1 MAAALDSG
9 GGSDDGGSSGSGG
22 GSDDGGGSGSGGGSD
37 DGGSSGSGRSGSDDG
52 GSSGSGRS
60 GSDDGGSS
68 GSGDRSDD
76 GERSGTGRSGTDDSG
91 RRQGRA
97 EVELRDRDIDGVLSG
112 DRVLVDDLG
121 RVLEVEVE
129 IEHGVR
135 TVTVKPHGEDAVRQ
149 PGAVTGV
156 RAVEVAGQPARQ
168 VTVDRQGRLE
178 VEVEHGVTV
187 TKPHGGANPA
197 TARAP
202 HQVSGDLSPEQEA
215 ALIRGGWQ

>member
-1 MAAALDSG
+1 M
-9 GGSDDGGSSGSGG
+9 
-22 GSDDGGGSGSGGGSD
+22 
-37 DGGSSGSGRSGSDDG
+37 
-52 GSSGSGRS
+52 
-60 GSDDGGSS
+60 
-68 GSGDRSDD
+68 
-76 GERSGTGRSGTDDSG
+76 
-91 RRQGRA
+91 
-97 EVELRDRDIDGVLSG
+97 SG

-135 TVTVKPHGEDAVRQ
+135 TVTVKPHGEDAARQ

-178 VEVEHGVTV
+178 VEVEHGVTA